1 MKKLFTMMLVGVLG
15 FTMVGCSNASDDTDQ
30 VENKNESTK
39 EQKVESNQNENQDSK
54 TLVAYFTYAE
64 NANLS
69 DNVDTSSSASIQ
81 VWNDEVTGNA
91 GVLAHMISES
101 TDADLFSIQTVEK
114 YPSSYEE
121 TVDQGQAENEENAR
135 PELSTH
141 IENLDE
147 YDTIFIGFPNWWY
160 DMPMAMYT
168 FFEEYNFSGKTIIP
182 FSTSGGSGFS
192 STIETMREL
201 EPNATVEDGITIGA
215 SSVMDAQSEIDEWLH
230 SFGY

>member
-15 FTMVGCSNASDDTDQ
+15 FTMAGCTNASDDTDKA
-30 VENKNESTK
+30 ENKAEPT
-39 EQKVESNQNENQDSK
+39 EEKVEKNQNANQESK
-54 TLVAYFTYAE
+54 ALVAYFTYAE

-69 DNVDTSSSASIQ
+69 EGVDTSSSASIQ

-91 GVLAHMISES
+91 GVLAHMISEYTS
-101 TDADLFSIQTVEK
+101 ADLFSIQTVEK
-114 YPSSYEE
+114 YPSTYDE
-121 TVDQGQAENEENAR
+121 TVNQGQTENEENAR

-168 FFEEYNFSGKTIIP
+168 FFEEYDFSGKTIIP

-192 STIETMREL
+192 STIDTMREL

-215 SSVMDAQSEIDEWLH
+215 SSVMDAKGDIEEWLQ